1 MSRSGL
7 LPLGSAATRTA
18 HAGARLGAKA
28 AGLARARHAGLPVLP
43 GWVLP
48 VAAGA
53 AALGAGQA
61 ELRAGRPA
69 AARRAVLGH
78 PFDAGLADALH
89 AAVAGLGGRV
99 IVRSSSPLEADGRWA
114 GAFSSVA
121 EVGPADAAAAVR
133 SCWAS
138 AFAVD
143 PLGRLDASGLG
154 VGDLRLG
161 VVVQPEIRPDA
172 GGVARV
178 EWDEVIIDGVAGHP
192 ADLLGGWAEGATERW
207 PLAAGAAGPARGPL
221 ATLVGPGLVAGVARL
236 ARDCHRDLGDDLIE
250 WAACGDQVWLLQSR
264 STAAPRAGR
273 AGTGGG
279 RCPGPAPADPVL
291 ADPVLADPA
300 LADPAL
306 AGQLLAMLTAVDRPA
321 DPAAR
326 VRWMPFI
333 ATIVLAHG
341 QHVAGRPAAPGLAAG
356 RLVPVRPHAPAA
368 ASHLGAVLLVDHPHP
383 ALAPLLFAA
392 RAVVARRGAAGSHLA
407 DVARSL
413 GVPMVTGCPLDEVDP
428 LDRPGGDGPGTG
440 QPWLAAVDGSSGD
453 VAVLPG

>member
-1 MSRSGL
+1 
-7 LPLGSAATRTA
+7 
-18 HAGARLGAKA
+18 
-28 AGLARARHAGLPVLP
+28 
-43 GWVLP
+43 
-48 VAAGA
+48 
-53 AALGAGQA
+53 
-61 ELRAGRPA
+61 
-69 AARRAVLGH
+69 
-78 PFDAGLADALH
+78 
-89 AAVAGLGGRV
+89 
-99 IVRSSSPLEADGRWA
+99 
-114 GAFSSVA
+114 SSVA

-143 PLGRLDASGLG
+143 PLGRLTASGLDA
-154 VGDLRLG
+154 GDLRLG

-178 EWDEVIIDGVAGHP
+178 EWDEVIIDGVPGHP

-207 PLAAGAAGPARGPL
+207 PLAAGAAGPPRGPL
-221 ATLVGPGLVAGVARL
+221 ATLVGPGLVAAVARL
-236 ARDCHRDLGDDLIE
+236 ARACHRDLGDDLIE

-264 STAAPRAGR
+264 STAAPRAGW

-279 RCPGPAPADPVL
+279 RCPGPAAEGTRPAPAPDSSRTVPLPDSLLPAGPARTDPVL

-300 LADPAL
+300 LAD
-306 AGQLLAMLTAVDRPA
+306 QLLAMLTAVDRPA

-333 ATIVLAHG
+333 ATIVLARG

-368 ASHLGAVLLVDHPHP
+368 ASHLDAVLLVDHPHP

-392 RAVVARRGAAGSHLA
+392 RAVIARRGAVGSHLA

-428 LDRPGGDGPGTG
+428 LDRPGGGGPGT
-440 QPWLAAVDGSSGD
+440 
-453 VAVLPG
+453 